1 MITPK
6 QIKAAR
12 SLLGWSQKELAN
24 KCDLSTVG
32 INRLE
37 REMSDPRSSTLR
49 VIQATFERE
58 GIVFINEEVFEG
70 VKYKKT
76 SLEITKEAYDI

>member
-6 QIKAAR
+6 QIRAAR
-12 SLLGWSQKELAN
+12 SLLGWTQKDLAN

-37 REMSDPRSSTLR
+37 MEVSDPRSSTLR
-49 VIQATFERE
+49 VIQATFEKE
-58 GIVFINEEVFEG
+58 GIVFINEEIFEG
-70 VKYKKT
+70 IKYKK
-76 SLEITKEAYDI
+76 SQQ

>member
-12 SLLGWSQKELAN
+12 SLLGWTQKDLAKACHLSQ
-24 KCDLSTVG
+24 VG

-37 REMSDPRSSTLR
+37 RQISDPRSSTLQK
-49 VIQATFERE
+49 IQTAFEQE
-58 GIVFINEEVFEG
+58 GIFFINDEVFEG
-70 VKYKKT
+70 VKLRK
-76 SLEITKEAYDI
+76 DRF